1 MTNDQLKGQTA
12 IVTGGARG
20 IGKEIVLKLAGVG
33 ANIVIADLMTEQA
46 VETAEE
52 VKKLGSKALIQKVDI
67 SKMADVEN
75 MVKNT
80 INEFKTI
87 DILINNA
94 GVTRDTLLI
103 RMKEEDW
110 DFVLKVNLTGTFNCT
125 KSVAKFMIKQRKGRI
140 VNIASIVGIMG
151 NAGQSNYSASKAGI
165 IGLTKTSAREFASRN
180 ITVNAIAPGF
190 IDTEMTQSLN
200 EKVKQQ
206 LKDQIPLGKL
216 GMPEDIANCAKFLVS
231 DDAAYI
237 TGQVINVNGG
247 MLM

>member
-12 IVTGGARG
+12 IITGGARG
-20 IGKEIVLKLAGVG
+20 IGKEIALTLARAG
-33 ANIVIADLMTEQA
+33 ANIVIADLITEQA
-46 VETAEE
+46 EKTAEK
-52 VKKLGSKALIQKVDI
+52 VKNLGSKALIQKVDV
-67 SKMADVEN
+67 SKMADVEK
-75 MVKNT
+75 MVQNT
-80 INEFKTI
+80 ISEFKSI
-87 DILINNA
+87 DMLINNA

-125 KSVAKFMIKQRKGRI
+125 KSAAKFMIKQRKGRI
-140 VNIASIVGIMG
+140 VNITSIVGVMG
-151 NAGQSNYSASKAGI
+151 NIGQSNYSASKAGI
-165 IGLTKTSAREFASRN
+165 IGLTKTSARELASRN

-190 IDTEMTQSLN
+190 IDTEMTQSLD
-200 EKVKQQ
+200 EKIIQQ

-216 GMPEDIANCAKFLVS
+216 GMPEDIANCVKFIVS
-231 DDAAYI
+231 DNASYI

>member
-1 MTNDQLKGQTA
+1 MSLKEQTA
-12 IVTGGARG
+12 VVTGGARG
-20 IGKEIVLKLAGVG
+20 IGKEIVLTLARAG
-33 ANIVIADLMTEQA
+33 ANIVIADLITEQT
-46 VETAEE
+46 EEISEE
-52 VKKLGSKALIQKVDI
+52 VKKLGCKTLTQKMDV

-75 MVKNT
+75 MVQCT
-80 INEFKTI
+80 INEFKSL

-140 VNIASIVGIMG
+140 VNIASVVGVMG
-151 NAGQSNYSASKAGI
+151 NVGQANYSASKAGI
-165 IGLTKTSAREFASRN
+165 IGLTKTTARELASRN

-190 IDTEMTQSLN
+190 IDTEMTRSLN
-200 EKVKQQ
+200 ETIKQQ

-216 GMPEDIANCAKFLVS
+216 GMPEDIANCVKFLVS
-231 DDAAYI
+231 DDASYI
-237 TGQVINVNGG
+237 TGQIIHVNGG